1 MALTLTAC
9 SQSDQS
15 GVDYSDA
22 ENWAYLQT
30 EEEGRADV
38 FFIAPTVYS
47 GSEDS
52 FNMSID
58 DDETKASFLGATNME
73 KGIYD
78 EDNRFFAPYYRQAG
92 LNVYELSEEER
103 EPYLDVAYEDV
114 KEAFLYYLENYND
127 GQPVVLAGFSQGADL
142 SIRLALKTKT

>member
-1 MALTLTAC
+1 MKRKISAIILLVIMALALTAC

-114 KEAFLYYLENYND
+114 KEAFLYYLE
-127 GQPVVLAGFSQGADL
+127 QL
-142 SIRLALKTKT
+142 

>member
-1 MALTLTAC
+1 MKRKISAIILLVIMALTLTAC

-58 DDETKASFLGATNME
+58 DDE
-73 KGIYD
+73 D
-78 EDNRFFAPYYRQAG
+78 EYGKRY
-92 LNVYELSEEER
+92 
-103 EPYLDVAYEDV
+103 
-114 KEAFLYYLENYND
+114 
-127 GQPVVLAGFSQGADL
+127 
-142 SIRLALKTKT
+142 I